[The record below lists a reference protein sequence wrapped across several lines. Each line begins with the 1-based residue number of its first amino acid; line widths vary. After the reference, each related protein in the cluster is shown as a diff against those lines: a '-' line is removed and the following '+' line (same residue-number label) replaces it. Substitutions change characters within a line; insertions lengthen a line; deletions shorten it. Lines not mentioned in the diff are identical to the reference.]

1 MAEEPVERFL
11 PTSGRVVGVVALV
24 LVAAVILAGIF
35 DHDEDFPVTMI
46 AGAVVFGALVWSSM
60 LRPRVWATES
70 DLVLRNMLDT
80 VWIPLAAIE
89 SVVVRQVLA
98 VAAGDSR
105 YVSPAIG
112 LSWRQTYKA
121 THGARKSGTESYPVF
136 VEERI
141 SQLAEDARARLG
153 VRRYSDE
160 QVALAS
166 GVRREP
172 AWVEIVVL
180 AVSTVVF
187 VGSIFI

>member
-1 MAEEPVERFL
+1 MI
-11 PTSGRVVGVVALV
+11 GVVALV

-35 DHDEDFPVTMI
+35 DHDEELPVPMI

-60 LRPRVWATES
+60 LRPRVWVTED

-80 VWIPLAAIE
+80 VRIPLAAIE

-98 VAAGDSR
+98 VGAGDSR

-112 LSWRQTYKA
+112 LSWRQTYKS
-121 THGARKSGTESYPVF
+121 THDGAPRTATESYPVF

-141 SQLAEDARARLG
+141 SQLAEDARARRG

-166 GVRREP
+166 GVRRQP
-172 AWVEIVVL
+172 AWAEIAVL
-180 AVSTVVF
+180 TVATLVF
-187 VGSIFI
+187 VVSLFV